1 MATFIPNKYNPKERS
16 NYGVRVARPGF
27 DASTCAQNQL
37 LFNSGWAIMQ
47 IAEVVDFRNQPAQY
61 LYIMTTNTTVYDSA
75 TGTYNFSEESEE
87 VSSAPSGYNSENDFE
102 TSFFH
107 DVLVNKRYVLK
118 SAGATYH
125 IYYYP
130 AEQTT
135 VGTVTTT
142 VSKRC
147 SRYSVYKKAHG
158 LDFVPFFA
166 KSEWLSGVSNCVLL
180 FNIDIRRDVD
190 YPYTEEAL
198 PLISKTGDYG
208 IKSESIFGDNVPGLC
223 SNMFSK
229 LVQAV
234 KTEETVQG
242 DRDMGGGASDTRA
255 IWSPVNTDDPNEV
268 PAGAFLDYEIYAF
281 VEDKYFS
288 VPDDGGEYYREQ
300 PVQYMSGSFGGAAQ
314 DAWAV
319 TTSSFQSMMED
330 KNSLVALR
338 KPMVSPSYEEITV

>member
-1 MATFIPNKYNPKERS
+1 M
-16 NYGVRVARPGF
+16 
-27 DASTCAQNQL
+27 
-37 LFNSGWAIMQ
+37 
-47 IAEVVDFRNQPAQY
+47 
-61 LYIMTTNTTVYDSA
+61 
-75 TGTYNFSEESEE
+75 
-87 VSSAPSGYNSENDFE
+87 
-102 TSFFH
+102 
-107 DVLVNKRYVLK
+107 
-118 SAGATYH
+118 
-125 IYYYP
+125 
-130 AEQTT
+130 
-135 VGTVTTT
+135 
-142 VSKRC
+142 
-147 SRYSVYKKAHG
+147 
-158 LDFVPFFA
+158 
-166 KSEWLSGVSNCVLL
+166 LL

-208 IKSESIFGDNVPGLC
+208 IKSASIFGENVPGLC

-242 DRDMGGGASDTRA
+242 DRDMGGGDTDTRA

-288 VPDDGGEYYREQ
+288 APDDGGEYYREQ
-300 PVQYMSGSFGGAAQ
+300 PVQYMSGSFGGAAK

-319 TTSSFQSMMED
+319 TTSSFQSIMQD